1 MSSLL
6 FTCLTP
12 GDEEYLIAELAELGT
27 SGITEEAGGIRAFF
41 EDPSDAQSLARR
53 FSEFAPEI
61 RQEDLID
68 WEQVSRDAWPALP
81 LGERFYLVPPWRNAE
96 PIPPGRLRL
105 EIFPGM
111 ACGTGR
117 HPATQLCLQAI
128 ERCVSPGDLVLD
140 VGSGSG
146 ILGRAAALMGAG
158 RVIGCD
164 LDPQAIGIARENY
177 PSVLF
182 FTGSVD
188 AVQSHWADVI
198 IANIDSATIEQLGPE
213 SNASANRSR
222 RLFFPGFAPG
232 TFPPASRP
240 PRLFNK
246 AIGYASLRNASAP
259 RLPDYCSIWELCVI
273 SDGRRPGHPT
283 CAAYA
288 WRTTAL
294 SHRQI
299 VKL

>member
-1 MSSLL
+1 LFSLL
-6 FTCLTP
+6 FPYLTA

-68 WEQVSRDAWPALP
+68 WEQVSRDAWPAFP
-81 LGERFYLVPPWRNAE
+81 LGERFYLAPPWRNTE

-128 ERCVSPGDLVLD
+128 ERCVRPGDSVLD

-146 ILGRAAALMGAG
+146 ILGRAATLMGAG

-164 LDPQAIGIARENY
+164 SDPQAIGIARENY

-188 AVQSHWADVI
+188 AVQSCWADVI

-213 SNASANRSR
+213 LERIRKPQSTLILSGFRTGDIPAGFEAASTMQQ
-222 RLFFPGFAPG
+222 G
-232 TFPPASRP
+232 
-240 PRLFNK
+240 
-246 AIGYASLRNASAP
+246 
-259 RLPDYCSIWELCVI
+259 DWLCLM
-273 SDGRRPGHPT
+273 
-283 CAAYA
+283 AA
-288 WRTTAL
+288 R
-294 SHRQI
+294 
-299 VKL
+299 